1 MQYRFKELV
10 ITFVLPWKHLR
21 ECLPIIHKPW
31 ENSDLP
37 NFNQLVQRFSMMLPS
52 HETFSIYSDVPEGF
66 NPIQDGG
73 KKAPYQFFPF
83 NFYKRGN

>member
-1 MQYRFKELV
+1 
-10 ITFVLPWKHLR
+10 
-21 ECLPIIHKPW
+21 
-31 ENSDLP
+31 
-37 NFNQLVQRFSMMLPS
+37 MMLPS